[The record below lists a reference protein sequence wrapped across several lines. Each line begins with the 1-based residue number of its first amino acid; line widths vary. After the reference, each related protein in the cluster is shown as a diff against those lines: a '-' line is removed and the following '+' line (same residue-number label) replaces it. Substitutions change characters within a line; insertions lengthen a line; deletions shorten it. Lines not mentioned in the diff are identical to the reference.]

1 MELNHYNIKL
11 RLVEIADADF
21 IIKLRTDSSKSR
33 FISKTD
39 SNVQEQE
46 NWIAKYKERELI
58 GEEYYF
64 IAIDENDV
72 KFATYRLY
80 NKTIK
85 SIEIGSFVSKP
96 RYDKPLNVIKVDI
109 ILKAFVFKNLGYDEL
124 TFEVRKD
131 NKSVINYHKKFNPT
145 IIREDEQNFYFI
157 LERESFFKN
166 KDKFEK
172 LF

>member
-131 NKSVINYHKKFNPT
+131 NKSVITKNL
-145 IIREDEQNFYFI
+145 I
-157 LERESFFKN
+157 LR
-166 KDKFEK
+166 
-172 LF
+172 L